1 MKCPQCSSP
10 LEFRAPRC
18 SACGS
23 SVHLTSV
30 TTVSGH
36 LAILED
42 PALDFPPGALLAE
55 RFTVLEKAGDGGM
68 GVVYKAFD
76 TSLDQEVALKLI
88 RADLAGDEDFV
99 DSFKQEVRLT
109 RQIAHPNVCRVHDLG
124 DSHGLLFFSM
134 EWLEGETLSQ
144 KLKHQPAMVPE
155 RALAIAEEI
164 GQALGAAHARGI
176 VHRDLKPSNVMID
189 AAGAVHVMDFGI
201 AVGPGSTAEAPSGTP
216 AYMSPEQW
224 RGEMPDA
231 RSDLYSLGLI
241 LLEMLGQD
249 PPAPG
254 ETVPAQLPPPLRRKV
269 GPILE
274 SLLEEDKEARCPSA
288 EKAVTGLRRAREGS
302 GFNWRFGKPRRAFR
316 PLRLGW
322 ILSAAGLL
330 AAVSVFAYLH
340 WIYPWPWPRPEPDS
354 TKLETHS
361 PGWVYYQQ
369 GFRYIQDQETVR
381 SIDDAIHM
389 LHRATEA
396 DPNLA
401 QAWARLAEAYWLRYE
416 QTQLESSR
424 EEANRAMDRAL
435 ALNGEL
441 PEVLYARGRGFLAE
455 KKYTEAKEVLEKVVK
470 RDPGLDDAWANL
482 EVTYRVLGDYAQGLR
497 AIQTA
502 IKLNPR
508 YFRHQVYLGKF
519 FYEFS
524 EYDRAVT
531 AYRKALELKPTSLS
545 AWVNLGA
552 TYLKLSRLKDAA
564 TALAESIKI
573 EENALGQ
580 SNLGT
585 TYYQLGQ
592 FEEAA
597 KSYRRATE
605 LEPQNADYWGNLGDA
620 LVMLKQDNDAHAAY
634 LRAAKDARI
643 EADRVPT
650 DPRAHS
656 MLGLY
661 CARARDKA
669 CALTEAKRAATM
681 QPSSSDILFR
691 NAVIHS
697 IFGDVDGAL
706 DWLEKSVKLGLS
718 KSEVQNDPDLVP
730 LHDNPRY
737 KRILELA
744 S

>member
-1 MKCPQCSSP
+1 
-10 LEFRAPRC
+10 
-18 SACGS
+18 
-23 SVHLTSV
+23 
-30 TTVSGH
+30 
-36 LAILED
+36 
-42 PALDFPPGALLAE
+42 
-55 RFTVLEKAGDGGM
+55 
-68 GVVYKAFD
+68 
-76 TSLDQEVALKLI
+76 
-88 RADLAGDEDFV
+88 LAGDEDFV

-144 KLKHQPAMVPE
+144 QLKHQPAMAPE
-155 RALAIAEEI
+155 RALEIAEGI

-201 AVGPGSTAEAPSGTP
+201 AVGPGSTAETPSGTP

-224 RGEMPDA
+224 RGERPDA

-241 LLEMLGQD
+241 LLEMLGRE

-254 ETVPAQLPPPLRRKV
+254 ERVLPQLPPPLRRKL
-269 GPILE
+269 GSILE
-274 SLLEEDKEARCPSA
+274 SLLAEEKEARCPSA
-288 EKAVTGLRRAREGS
+288 EEAVAELRRAREGS
-302 GFNWRFGKPRRAFR
+302 GFWRFGTSREAFR
-316 PLRLGW
+316 PLRQGW
-322 ILSAAGLL
+322 TL
-330 AAVSVFAYLH
+330 AAVGLLVAVTGFAYVR
-340 WIYPWPWPRPEPDS
+340 WIWPWPWQKASSSYTTREI
-354 TKLETHS
+354 HS
-361 PGWVYYQQ
+361 PGWAYYQRGVQ
-369 GFRYIQDQETVR
+369 YIQDQETVR
-381 SIDDAIHM
+381 TIDDAIHM

-401 QAWARLAEAYWLRYE
+401 RAWARLAEAYWLRNE
-416 QTQLESSR
+416 QTRDESSR
-424 EEANRAMDRAL
+424 EEANQALDRAL
-435 ALNGEL
+435 ALDGDL
-441 PEVLYARGRGFLAE
+441 PEVQYARGRGLIAE
-455 KKYTEAKEVLEKVVK
+455 KKYPEARAVLEKVVQ
-470 RDPGLDDAWANL
+470 RDPLMDVAWANL
-482 EVTYRVLGDYAQGLR
+482 GVAYRALGDYARGLR
-497 AIQTA
+497 AMQTS

-508 YFRHQVYLGKF
+508 YFRHQAYLARF
-519 FYEFS
+519 FYEFG
-524 EYDRAVT
+524 EYDRSVA
-531 AYRKALELKPTSLS
+531 ACRKALELKPGSQTL
-545 AWVNLGA
+545 WNDLGA

-564 TALAESIKI
+564 IALTESLKI
-573 EENALGQ
+573 EENALGH

-585 TYYQLGQ
+585 TYYSLGQ

-620 LVMLKQDNDAHAAY
+620 LVMLKQDNEAHAAY
-634 LRAAKDARI
+634 LRAAEDARI

-669 CALTEAKRAATM
+669 CALTEASRAAAM
-681 QPSSSDILFR
+681 QPGSLEILFR

-706 DWLEKSVKLGLS
+706 DWLEKSVKLGIS
-718 KSEVQNDPDLVP
+718 KSEVQGDPDLVP

>member
-1 MKCPQCSSP
+1 
-10 LEFRAPRC
+10 
-18 SACGS
+18 
-23 SVHLTSV
+23 
-30 TTVSGH
+30 
-36 LAILED
+36 
-42 PALDFPPGALLAE
+42 
-55 RFTVLEKAGDGGM
+55 
-68 GVVYKAFD
+68 
-76 TSLDQEVALKLI
+76 
-88 RADLAGDEDFV
+88 
-99 DSFKQEVRLT
+99 
-109 RQIAHPNVCRVHDLG
+109 
-124 DSHGLLFFSM
+124 M
-134 EWLEGETLSQ
+134 EWLEGETLSDIMRE
-144 KLKHQPAMVPE
+144 QPAMAPE
-155 RALAIAEEI
+155 RALEIAEGI
-164 GQALGAAHARGI
+164 AQALGAAHTRGI

-189 AAGAVHVMDFGI
+189 GAGAVHVMDFGI
-201 AVGPGSTAEAPSGTP
+201 AVGPGSTAESPSGTP

-224 RGEMPDA
+224 RGEQPDA

-241 LLEMLGQD
+241 LMEMLGYQ
-249 PPAPG
+249 PPRAG
-254 ETVPAQLPPPLRRKV
+254 ERVAAQLPPALRRKL

-274 SLLEEDKEARCPSA
+274 SLLAEAKEARCPSA
-288 EKAVTGLRRAREGS
+288 EKAVEGLRRAREGS
-302 GFNWRFGKPRRAFR
+302 GFYKRRGALR
-316 PLRLGW
+316 SLRLRW
-322 ILSAAGLL
+322 MLSAAGVVL
-330 AAVSVFAYLH
+330 AGALVFYLEGRRDG
-340 WIYPWPWPRPEPDS
+340 PGPSPPRPEAS
-354 TKLETHS
+354 S
-361 PGWVYYQQ
+361 PEWAYYQRGLQ
-369 GFRYIQDQETVR
+369 YLQEQETVAG
-381 SIDDAIHM
+381 IDDAIHM

-401 QAWARLAEAYWLRYE
+401 LAWARLAEAYWLRYE
-416 QTQLESSR
+416 QTRGESSR

-441 PEVLYARGRGFLAE
+441 PEVQYARGRGLLAE

-482 EVTYRVLGDYAQGLR
+482 GVTYRVLGDYAQGLR

-502 IKLNPR
+502 TKLNPR
-508 YFRHQVYLGKF
+508 YFRHQVYLGLF
-519 FYEFS
+519 FHEFS
-524 EYDRAVT
+524 ENDRAVA

-552 TYLKLSRLKDAA
+552 TYLKMSRPKDAA
-564 TALAESIKI
+564 TAMTESLKI
-573 EENALGQ
+573 EESARGY

-592 FEEAA
+592 FDEAA

-605 LEPQNADYWGNLGDA
+605 LEPQNADWWGNLGDA
-620 LVMLKQDNDAHAAY
+620 LAMLKQDNDAHAAY
-634 LRAAKDARI
+634 LKAAEDARI
-643 EADRVPT
+643 EAERVPN

-669 CALTEAKRAATM
+669 CALLEASRAAGM
-681 QPSSSDILFR
+681 QPGSSDILFR

-718 KSEVQNDPDLVP
+718 KSEIQGDPDLVP

-737 KRILELA
+737 RKILELA